1 MTKSTLII
9 AAAFNLAVAQ
19 VQAGSVAHDTLRPV
33 PRAAA
38 REASRST
45 NVSLAGPQ
53 SVPVESRAT
62 SVPPA
67 GTIDATSAWMRYS
80 TSNPLV
86 GGGG

>member
-19 VQAGSVAHDTLRPV
+19 VQAGSVAHDTLRPL
-33 PRAAA
+33 PKAAA
-38 REASRST
+38 REAGHSA
-45 NVSLAGPQ
+45 NVSLAGPL
-53 SVPVESRAT
+53 SAPVESRAR

-67 GTIDATSAWMRYS
+67 GTIDSTSAWMRYS